1 MVAPQAGRGNAGA
14 RVIIDAP
21 MKAVLCKAW
30 GPPRSLVVEDVPS
43 PAPSR
48 GQVLVTVRAAGV
60 NFPDVLIVQNKY
72 QLKPA
77 LPFSPGN
84 EIAGVVK
91 RVGEG
96 VRGFMPGDA
105 VIALIGWGGFAEE
118 VLVDAAK
125 LAPMPAGVDY
135 TVAASFG
142 VTYATSYHALKDRAR
157 LAAGETLLVLGAAGG
172 VGLAA
177 VELGKLLGARVI
189 AAASSEEKL
198 ATCRERGADA
208 VIDYEKEDLR
218 EAIRA
223 LTDGKGVDVVYDP
236 VGGRFAEPAVRGLA
250 WKGRYLVVGFAAG
263 DIPKIPLNLVLLKGS
278 ALVGVYWGDFTRREP
293 EASAANLNELIGW
306 LRAGRIR
313 PLVSATYP
321 LERAA
326 DALEDLLNRKVRGKA
341 VLVTAAPAPESAGET
356 TVRLSARGTGRS

>member
-1 MVAPQAGRGNAGA
+1 MMQR
-14 RVIIDAP
+14 D

-30 GPPRSLVVEDVPS
+30 GPPETLVVEEVPS
-43 PAPSR
+43 PAPGR
-48 GQVLVTVRAAGV
+48 GQVLVGVRAAGV
-60 NFPDVLIVQNKY
+60 NFPDVLIIQSKY

-96 VRGFMPGDA
+96 VRGFMPGDP

-118 VLVDAAK
+118 VVVDETR

-135 TVAASFG
+135 TVAAAFG
-142 VTYATSYHALKDRAR
+142 VTYATSYHALKDRAQ

-177 VELGKLLGARVI
+177 VELGKLIGARVI
-189 AAASSEEKL
+189 AAASSEAKL
-198 ATCRERGADA
+198 AVCRERGADA
-208 VIDYEKEDLR
+208 TIDYETQDLR

-236 VGGRFAEPAVRGLA
+236 VGGRYAEPAVRGLA

-293 EASAANLNELIGW
+293 EASAANLKQLIAW
-306 LRAGRIR
+306 LRSGKIR

-326 DALEDLLNRKVRGKA
+326 DALADLMNRKVSGKA
-341 VLVTAAPAPESAGET
+341 VLLTGAAPESKGET
-356 TVRLSARGTGRS
+356 TVRLSARQTGKS

>member
-1 MVAPQAGRGNAGA
+1 MAPSALSSP
-14 RVIIDAP
+14 D

-30 GPPRSLVVEDVPS
+30 GPPASLVVEDAPS
-43 PAPSR
+43 PAPGPGR
-48 GQVLVTVRAAGV
+48 VVVAVRAAGV
-60 NFPDVLIVQNKY
+60 NFPDVLIVQGKY
-72 QLKPA
+72 QLKPE

-96 VRGFMPGDA
+96 VRGFMPGDP

-118 VLVDAAK
+118 VAVDEKK

-135 TVAASFG
+135 AVAAAFG

-189 AAASSEEKL
+189 AAASSEAKL
-198 ATCRERGADA
+198 AACRERGADA
-208 VIDYEKEDLR
+208 VIDYEREDLR

-223 LTDGKGVDVVYDP
+223 LTDGKGVDVVVDP
-236 VGGRFAEPAVRGLA
+236 VGGRWTEPAVRGLA

-278 ALVGVYWGDFTRREP
+278 AIVGVYWGDFTRREP
-293 EASAANLNELIGW
+293 RAAAENFEQLIAW
-306 LRAGRIR
+306 LRAGKIR

-326 DALEDLLNRKVRGKA
+326 EALEDVMNRKVRGKA
-341 VLVTAAPAPESAGET
+341 VLVTGAPPPAADTGET
-356 TVRLSARGTGRS
+356 TVRLSARPTGRS